1 MKPRHEWLDA
11 ALLCLAMA
19 GCLAPVTARA
29 AGEPAATSVRV
40 LESNATVD
48 SATTPAARA
57 ADGLEHL
64 VPALAS
70 NPYRL
75 EPGVRP
81 YLNRLS
87 VSPGFGHLG
96 EERLFLMRVAFN
108 PNPWLGYEGTIGHNP
123 NHAVQAIVDRFAV
136 LVRRPLRGRF
146 QPYVSAGYGMTI
158 VLPGRSINAD
168 AVTKNAL
175 TYGGGLELFIRADL
189 ALRAELL
196 GNTIIGR
203 QQFRRGLV
211 AYDYREE
218 TIALAFYR
226 TLRP

>member
-1 MKPRHEWLDA
+1 MMPVLTPR
-11 ALLCLAMA
+11 
-19 GCLAPVTARA
+19 VRIAR
-29 AGEPAATSVRV
+29 T
-40 LESNATVD
+40 L
-48 SATTPAARA
+48 AARA
-57 ADGLEHL
+57 LAILALATLAAATPARGAGPGPLEHL

-87 VSPGFGHLG
+87 VSPAFGRLG
-96 EERLFLMRVAFN
+96 DERLFLLRVAYN
-108 PNPWLGYEGTIGHNP
+108 PNAWLGYEGTVGHNP
-123 NHAVQAIVDRFAV
+123 NHSVQAIIDRFGV
-136 LVRRPLRGRF
+136 IVRRPLPGRF
-146 QPYVSAGYGMTI
+146 QPYATAGYGMTI

-175 TYGGGLELFIRADL
+175 TYGGGLEFFIRGDL
-189 ALRAELL
+189 ALRAEVL

-203 QQFRRGLV
+203 QQYSRGLV

>member
-1 MKPRHEWLDA
+1 MTPTCSGLTA
-11 ALLCLAMA
+11 AAITLALA
-19 GCLAPVTARA
+19 GLIAPAVARA
-29 AGEPAATSVRV
+29 GDDPAMPNAAAA
-40 LESNATVD
+40 ESAASP
-48 SATTPAARA
+48 SAAAIA
-57 ADGLEHL
+57 PDGLEHL

-81 YLNRLS
+81 YLDRLS

-96 EERLFLMRVAFN
+96 SERLFLMRVAYN
-108 PNPWLGYEGTIGHNP
+108 PNAWLGYEGTIGHNP
-123 NHAVQAIVDRFAV
+123 NHSVQGIIDRCGV
-136 LVRRPLRGRF
+136 IVRRPLPGRF
-146 QPYVSAGYGMTI
+146 QPYVTAGYGMTI

-168 AVTKNAL
+168 PVTKNAL
-175 TYGGGLELFIRADL
+175 TYGGGLELFIRGDL

-196 GNTIIGR
+196 GNTVIGR
-203 QQFRRGLV
+203 QQSRQGLV

>member
-1 MKPRHEWLDA
+1 M
-11 ALLCLAMA
+11 
-19 GCLAPVTARA
+19 TA
-29 AGEPAATSVRV
+29 AGDATGATATAAPATS
-40 LESNATVD
+40 
-48 SATTPAARA
+48 P
-57 ADGLEHL
+57 DGLEHL

-81 YLNRLS
+81 YLHRLS
-87 VSPGFGHLG
+87 ISPGFGRLG

-108 PNPWLGYEGTIGHNP
+108 PNAWLGYEGALGHNP
-123 NHAVQAIVDRFAV
+123 NHSVQAILDRFGV
-136 LVRRPLRGRF
+136 IVRRPLPGRF
-146 QPYVSAGYGMTI
+146 QPYLTAGYGMTI

-168 AVTKNAL
+168 PVTKNAL
-175 TYGGGLELFIRADL
+175 HYGGGLELFIRGDL

-196 GNTIIGR
+196 GNTVIGR
-203 QQFRRGLV
+203 QQQRQGLV